1 MERPNRD
8 GEPGG
13 DGLSSRVPSVDASEE
28 SRLAWVTEQVP
39 LGVVEW
45 STDRRIRYWNE
56 AATDIFGYEAEEI
69 RGERGEVLVPDD
81 EPDRFEDNWQR
92 LVAADGNENVLTDNV
107 RKDGMEITCEWYNT
121 PLYEDGSLAGVLSMV
136 RDVTDRER
144 RQRTVA
150 TLHETT
156 RDLMEA
162 RTPTEIATIGV
173 ETAEDVLDLPY
184 TIVLQYDEDDEV
196 LRPTVTS
203 EAYDERFDAS
213 PTFEVGEGIS
223 GEAYATG
230 EIEIHDNGQA
240 DPRAH
245 PEGPPSI
252 RSFTA
257 FPLGKYGVLTASSPI
272 VGAFDEQDVEAAR
285 VLAANMEAALAR
297 AERERTLRRQNERL
311 DEFASVVSHDLRNPL
326 SVARGNVELAQEAG
340 DLDRLD
346 TAADALERMDT
357 LIDGL
362 LTLARDGELAGER
375 VAVDLADCARR
386 AFDEVEAADA
396 SLTVASDLGTVRADA
411 DHLRELLGNLF
422 GNAAE
427 HSDGPVEIRV
437 GPLDDDT
444 GFFVADDGP
453 GIPAADREDVFDHG
467 YSGEG
472 STGIGLAVV
481 EELADAHDWSVT
493 VTESD
498 RLGGARFEVST

>member
-8 GEPGG
+8 GESGR
-13 DGLSSRVPSVDASEE
+13 DGVPSEIPNGRAGDE
-28 SRLAWVTEQVP
+28 SRLAWVAERAP
-39 LGVVEW
+39 LGIVEW
-45 STDRRIRYWNE
+45 SPDRRVRYWNE
-56 AATDIFGYEAEEI
+56 AAADVFGYDAEEML
-69 RGERGEVLVPDD
+69 GESGEMLVPDD
-81 EPDRFEDNWQR
+81 EPNRFEDNWNR
-92 LVAADGNENVLTDNV
+92 LVAAEGSANVVTENV
-107 RKDGMEITCEWYNT
+107 RKDGVEITCEWYNRL
-121 PLYEDGSLAGVLSMV
+121 LYEDGSLAGVLSMV
-136 RDVTDRER
+136 HDVTDRER
-144 RQRTVA
+144 RQQTVA

-156 RDLMEA
+156 RELMEA

-173 ETAEDVLDLPY
+173 RTAEDVLDLPHTTFLEY
-184 TIVLQYDEDDEV
+184 HEDEDL

-203 EAYDERFDAS
+203 AAYDERFDES

-223 GEAYATG
+223 GTAYATG
-230 EIEIHDNGQA
+230 EIEVHENGQT

-245 PEGPPSI
+245 PDGPPSI
-252 RSFTA
+252 RSFVA
-257 FPLGKYGVLTASSPI
+257 FPLGEYGVLTASSPI
-272 VGAFDEQDVEAAR
+272 VGAFDEQDVEAVR

-326 SVARGNVELAQEAG
+326 SVARGNVELAQETG

-346 TAADALERMDT
+346 AAADALDRMDT

-375 VAVDLADCARR
+375 TTVDLADCARR
-386 AFDEVEAADA
+386 TFEEVETEGA
-396 SLTVASDLGTVRADA
+396 SLTVDSELEIARADP

-422 GNAAE
+422 TNAVE
-427 HSDGPVEIRV
+427 HVDDPVEIRV

-453 GIPAADREDVFDHG
+453 GIPPDDRERVFDHG

-481 EELADAHDWSVT
+481 AELAEAHDWSIS

-498 RLGGARFEVST
+498 RGGARFEVST